1 MIKLETNNVRTHIEA
16 HGRRNVIMADLGTI
30 VSAVLEAIL
39 ADTDDEYADKL
50 CTAANL
56 CLIKSVQNARER
68 AAEHDG

>member
-1 MIKLETNNVRTHIEA
+1 MIKLETNKGRTHIEA

-30 VSAVLEAIL
+30 VSAVLEVIL
-39 ADTDDEYADKL
+39 TDTDDEYADQL

-56 CLIKSVQNARER
+56 CLIKSVQDARER